1 MSMYFEND
9 PNIKSI
15 QKKVSIHINDLI
27 LPMYTDNGVFSKDK
41 LDYGTRLLLNNL
53 PLSNMKGNVLDLG
66 CGYGP
71 VGIYLS
77 KKTNCQIDMVD
88 INERAINL
96 AKKNIELNKINNTF
110 VFTSNIY
117 DNINNEYN
125 YIITNPPIRAGKEVV
140 RKFLLGAKEYLLD
153 KGELWF
159 VMRKYHGVISMMKE
173 LEPIFTTE
181 IIEKDK
187 GFYIIRCV
195 KNN

>member
-1 MSMYFEND
+1 
-9 PNIKSI
+9 
-15 QKKVSIHINDLI
+15 
-27 LPMYTDNGVFSKDK
+27 
-41 LDYGTRLLLNNL
+41 
-53 PLSNMKGNVLDLG
+53 
-66 CGYGP
+66 
-71 VGIYLS
+71 
-77 KKTNCQIDMVD
+77 MVD

-140 RKFLLGAKEYLLD
+140 RKFLLGAKEHLLD

-159 VMRKYHGVISMMKE
+159 VMRKDHGVKSMIKE